1 MLTVHHL
8 NNSRSQRILWLLEE
22 LGADYEIKRYE
33 RDPVTNRAPL
43 ELKTIHPLGKSP
55 VITDGD
61 KTIAETGAIVEYLL
75 ETYGEGRFVP
85 DKNSE
90 EYEIYRHFLHYAEG
104 SAMFPFL
111 LAIYTAY
118 LGDAA
123 APLNPIIMAEIKAQL
138 DYMEYQLIRNEY
150 IAGDELSGADFMV
163 IFPLEAAKARGR
175 LLGYDACLDYVDKLH
190 KRPAYL
196 TALEKGGDYAFGPD
210 S

>member
-22 LGADYEIKRYE
+22 LGTKYEIRRYE
-33 RDPVTNRAPL
+33 RDAKTNRAPI

-55 VITDGD
+55 VVTDGD

-75 ETYGEGRFVP
+75 ESYGHGKFVP
-85 DKNSE
+85 EKGTE
-90 EYEIYRHFLHYAEG
+90 EYETYRHFLHYAEG

-118 LGDAA
+118 LGEAA
-123 APLNPIIMAEIKAQL
+123 APLNPVIMNEIKAQL
-138 DYMEYQLIRNEY
+138 DYMEYRLIRSEY
-150 IAGDELSGADFMV
+150 IAGDEITGADFMI

-175 LLGYDACLDYVDKLH
+175 LLGYEACMDYVNKIH
-190 KRPAYL
+190 ARPAYL
-196 TALEKGGDYAFGPD
+196 AALEKGGDYAFGPD
-210 S
+210 A

>member
-22 LGADYEIKRYE
+22 LGTEYEIRRYE
-33 RDPVTNRAPL
+33 RDQTTNRAPAD
-43 ELKTIHPLGKSP
+43 LKSIHPLGKSP

-61 KTIAETGAIVEYLL
+61 KTIAETGAIIEYIL
-75 ETYGEGRFVP
+75 ENHGNGRFVP
-85 DKNSE
+85 EKGTE
-90 EYEIYRHFLHYAEG
+90 EYDNYRHFMHYAEG

-111 LAIYTAY
+111 LAIYTSY
-118 LGDAA
+118 LGEAA
-123 APLNPIIMAEIKAQL
+123 APLNPVIMQEIKSQL
-138 DYMEYQLIRNEY
+138 DYMEYHLIRNEY
-150 IAGDELSGADFMV
+150 IAGDELTGADFMV

-175 LLGYDACLDYVDKLH
+175 LKGYDACKYYVEKIH

-196 TALEKGGDYAFGPD
+196 KALAKGGDYAFGPD